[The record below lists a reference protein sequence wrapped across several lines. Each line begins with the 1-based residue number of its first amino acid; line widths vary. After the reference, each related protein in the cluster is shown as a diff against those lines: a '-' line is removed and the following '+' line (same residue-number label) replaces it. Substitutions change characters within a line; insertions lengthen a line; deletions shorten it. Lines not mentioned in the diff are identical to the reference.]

1 MISKRQDIPR
11 LLSFLRSAD
20 RSGYVSGQSLAA
32 QAGISRSAVWKQIRK
47 LRDYGYGIDS
57 VQGLG
62 YRLVTETQHPV
73 PWELKRILKT
83 SYVGSEVVYLPI
95 ADSTQ
100 STALTIANKTDD
112 ANGTVVIADRQ
123 KSGRGRLKRKW
134 VSPSGGLWFS
144 VLLQPRIATSS
155 ITLLP
160 FVAALAVREGI
171 AKSTVLDARLK
182 WPNDVMISG
191 KKVGGILLD
200 VSAEAEAVNYAV
212 IGIGI
217 NANVDMT
224 EIRSKIPDAQ
234 EITSL
239 KSELGHEVSRLELIR
254 RVLESLEYFLAL
266 LIRKGA
272 YEVISAWKNHSDMLG
287 RRITILQNDKPIH
300 NGRALD
306 LGDDGSLIVKIDSG
320 KTIAVTSGDVR
331 LRY

>member
-1 MISKRQDIPR
+1 
-11 LLSFLRSAD
+11 
-20 RSGYVSGQSLAA
+20 
-32 QAGISRSAVWKQIRK
+32 
-47 LRDYGYGIDS
+47 
-57 VQGLG
+57 
-62 YRLVTETQHPV
+62 VTETQHPV

-144 VLLQPRIATSS
+144 VLLRPRIPTSS

-171 AKSTVLDARLK
+171 AKATGLDAHLK

-217 NANVDMT
+217 NVNVDMT
-224 EIRSKIPDAQ
+224 EIRSKIPDVQ